1 MKRSSQKNSYFIPFV
16 LVVVL
21 LFIFGSLFRIESV
34 EANHNVSQDEA
45 LFTVMPHSETNS
57 YLLEQEARY
66 ELDDPTIMSLPHQ
79 KLGFSQVL
87 VNEGEP
93 PQPNLPTYK
102 VSARSISGLERPRTP
117 LVGIY
122 KEPDATDGNSF
133 VKPSLPPIELMAGA
147 KTFTQRIVWLE
158 DGKEKLC
165 PLELKLVQ
173 EVAKDKVPV
182 KNTRILLQKLSKSYV
197 CFLVGKC
204 GVAELDTL
212 VLEYIQN
219 KKKLLYIGDLIFK
232 DLPREIE
239 VDWRLVLTS
248 TKSPK

>member
-1 MKRSSQKNSYFIPFV
+1 M
-16 LVVVL
+16 VVVL

-57 YLLEQEARY
+57 YLLEQEARD

-133 VKPSLPPIELMAGA
+133 VKPSLPPVELMAKA

-165 PLELKLVQ
+165 PLRIEACSGSSKG
-173 EVAKDKVPV
+173 KVPV

-219 KKKLLYIGDLIFK
+219 KKEAVVYRGFDIQGFTK
-232 DLPREIE
+232 EIE